1 MFTPAYVI
9 SYLAMGLTRR
19 QQQPAGT
26 TVTAPELV
34 AACGL

>member
-1 MFTPAYVI
+1 MLSPAYVI

-26 TVTAPELV
+26 TVTSSELV
-34 AACGL
+34 AACRA